1 MLSAGLVLIVRPV
14 CTDVYGGQ
22 TLRILQ
28 RRIYRGPII
37 GQTGYEGR
45 SFCKSSISP

>member
-28 RRIYRGPII
+28 RRIYRRPIFVKARHI
-37 GQTGYEGR
+37 GGGR
-45 SFCKSSISP
+45 CKPGISS